1 MVAPKQIS
9 PALSRH
15 PSRLAGVAAV
25 IVSVGLVTAL
35 IYPIKSVAP
44 AVSTG
49 VFYLLAVML
58 VSTIWGIR
66 LGLVT
71 ALLSAV
77 AFNFFHIPPTGQLS
91 IGKSENWVALAMFII
106 TALVVS
112 TISELARWRALQ
124 AEQRRREA
132 ELAAALARLYSAAP
146 VEDASRA
153 AGLITA
159 EALGLVEV
167 EIALG
172 KYAVEGPA
180 MHILRDNEKPIAALR
195 YRGQL
200 DDDASAALEG
210 AVIPALEAL
219 IAAGI
224 EREQLTA
231 EVVEK
236 EALRHSDELKTAL
249 LRAVS
254 HDLRSPLTAI
264 TAAGD
269 ALQAEQLDPADR
281 KALAEAVSAE
291 SARLTGLVEK
301 LLDLSRLQAGE
312 VDPRRDW
319 CAVDEIVEVAI
330 EHSGA
335 APGQVTLR
343 SEGEV
348 PLVRADGA
356 MLERAFANLVEN
368 AVRYSEGA
376 AVAITLRGV
385 NDKVIARVVDRGPG
399 IPDSDLETVFQPFQR
414 GQSAATSHSGA
425 GLGLAI
431 VRGMIEGNGGR
442 VWAESLPGQGAT
454 FVVELPAET
463 VPATVTL

>member
-1 MVAPKQIS
+1 MATPKFKT
-9 PALSRH
+9 PPLSSQ
-15 PSRLAGVAAV
+15 PSRLAGFGAVMISVA
-25 IVSVGLVTAL
+25 LVTAL

-71 ALLSAV
+71 ALLSTV
-77 AFNFFHIPPTGQLS
+77 AFNFFHIPPTGRLT
-91 IGKSENWVALAMFII
+91 IGKSENWVALAMFIV
-106 TALVVS
+106 TAIVVS
-112 TISELARWRALQ
+112 TISELARSRALQ

-159 EALGLVEV
+159 DALGLDDV

-172 KYAVEGPA
+172 KYAVEGPS
-180 MHILRDNEKPIAALR
+180 MHILHNGNEPIASLR
-195 YRGQL
+195 YRGSL
-200 DDDASAALEG
+200 DDESRSALRE

-236 EALRHSDELKTAL
+236 EALRQSDELKTAL

-264 TAAGD
+264 AAAGD
-269 ALQAEQLDPADR
+269 ALQAEQLDPEDR
-281 KALAEAVSAE
+281 RALAEAVSDEA
-291 SARLTGLVEK
+291 ARLTSLVEK

-319 CAVDEIVEVAI
+319 CAVDEIVEVAV

-343 SEGEV
+343 SENAV

-368 AVRYSEGA
+368 AVRYSNGS

-399 IPDSDLETVFQPFQR
+399 IPDSDLESVFQPFQR
-414 GQSAATSHSGA
+414 GETNNHTGA

-431 VRGMIEGNGGR
+431 VRGMIEANGGR

-463 VPATVTL
+463 IPAQVIL